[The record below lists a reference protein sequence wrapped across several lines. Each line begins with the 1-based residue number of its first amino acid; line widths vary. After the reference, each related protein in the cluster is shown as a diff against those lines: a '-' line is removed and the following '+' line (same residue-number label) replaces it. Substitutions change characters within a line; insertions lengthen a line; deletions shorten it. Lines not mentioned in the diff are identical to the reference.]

1 MKEGRSRLVR
11 ISEASAMICG
21 FGTCLALVICLLQ
34 PIMDWQKG
42 VLRTF
47 ANYAG
52 MSVAMT
58 VPFLVGFLISAYC
71 VRKFSR

>member
-1 MKEGRSRLVR
+1 
-11 ISEASAMICG
+11 MICG
-21 FGTCLALVICLLQ
+21 LGACLALGICLLQ
-34 PIMDWQKG
+34 TMMDWQTG
-42 VLRTF
+42 VLRNF

>member
-1 MKEGRSRLVR
+1 
-11 ISEASAMICG
+11 
-21 FGTCLALVICLLQ
+21 
-34 PIMDWQKG
+34 MDWQKG